1 MIQPTEDEDVRKHA
15 MFFSHWYPLNGSQ
28 EYLAAGVGEERPGR
42 QFLDS
47 GAVGKRVAV
56 GEVVPQFQENTDG
69 SVSMMQ
75 PDWWISINIQKANV
89 RD

>member
-1 MIQPTEDEDVRKHA
+1 MKMFANTQC
-15 MFFSHWYPLNGSQ
+15 FFSHWYPLNGSQ
-28 EYLAAGVGEERPGR
+28 EYLAAGVGEERAGR

-75 PDWWISINIQKANV
+75 PDRWISINIQKTNV
-89 RD
+89 TETKAPLK